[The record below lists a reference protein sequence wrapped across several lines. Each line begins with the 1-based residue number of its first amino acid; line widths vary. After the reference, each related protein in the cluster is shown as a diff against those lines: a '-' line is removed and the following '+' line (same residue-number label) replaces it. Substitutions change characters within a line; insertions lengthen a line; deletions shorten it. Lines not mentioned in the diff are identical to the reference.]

1 MGSAFRVVRA
11 AVRTNARATALSAA
25 VLCLALSTLCAQ
37 ETAADPGSPQRI
49 PVMQDWSTRRVI
61 FTRNGSE
68 EDMLKVRDNPRFM
81 HSTLLRYLRE
91 HDKQAQRFSAPSS
104 PFTPNS
110 PFATSNSLNNEL
122 LNNGSLRTVD
132 GDAGFVKVTPDLFSF
147 RRRNK
152 NSNVD
157 WSISLGPNSGMAMG
171 ETPAIYTYN
180 YTSPSCSNL
189 SATPATVGDFAV
201 YTINATPT
209 TTAPGQANLVGI
221 TNLYTTGDG
230 SGFCAGTGPEFL
242 FSYAIG
248 TGGSPLSPV
257 VSADGSR
264 IAWIETASSGD
275 AILHVT
281 IWGAKEGAT
290 ATSPITPVS
299 GFTSGQCA
307 TAGTSCDFALDY
319 TNATYT
325 GCTTAHAT
333 KNTHS
338 ELYVDYSSNTGFISA
353 NNGLLYHIKNMFSTT
368 TNPSVDFCIPVNTT
382 FETANKPAMSG
393 PLYDETNSEVFITD
407 SEKVYAFTVGATS
420 FTAASPASYTYGNAS
435 STYTYV
441 TGPGPIL
448 DPFNGYL
455 YLFSTYDAASNT
467 SVTQLPVAL
476 TAGSGTVVQLGA
488 KSTNTNKI
496 LFDGAFDNNYYTFGP
511 KNSASTMYTCGTD
524 STATTQ
530 GLFSISFNA
539 STGAMNTTPTMS
551 DNKNVNPGAA
561 ANGVCSPITEY
572 YDGTTDRIFVG
583 MGQPAAT
590 TGANVVTMWDVT
602 SRLTNTSGVGGT
614 MPTYTAQAV
623 NYYGGS
629 SGIAADNIA
638 SSTAQAESIYFS
650 TESTPSAST
659 VTPVTTTTPYN
670 LTGIYTDGTK
680 FSATGGLD
688 GAGSA
693 YSATALGTSVTWN
706 GYTFTVGP
714 ANNPDVWTNTTI
726 TLPSGKFSTLIIL
739 ATAVDVTS
747 TGIVES
753 FAVNYTD
760 GTSTTLS
767 QNFSDWF
774 NPLGFNGESIAKTM
788 AYRNT
793 SAGTKDNRTF
803 DVYGYAFA
811 INPNKTVS
819 TLTLPATT
827 DVTFL
832 AAALATNCG
841 GADYCAIKLTQSG
854 LQ

>member
-1 MGSAFRVVRA
+1 MGSAFRVF
-11 AVRTNARATALSAA
+11 RATALSAVV
-25 VLCLALSTLCAQ
+25 VLLALSTLCAQ
-37 ETAADPGSPQRI
+37 ESAADPSPRQS
-49 PVMQDWSTRRVI
+49 VGLLQDWSTRRVV
-61 FTRNGSE
+61 FTRNGSD
-68 EDMLKVRDNPRFM
+68 EDMSKVSNNPRFM
-81 HSTLLRYLRE
+81 HNTLLRYLRE
-91 HDKQAQRFSAPSS
+91 HDKQAAQ
-104 PFTPNS
+104 
-110 PFATSNSLNNEL
+110 FATAGSISAGSTST
-122 LNNGSLRTVD
+122 NGSLRTLD
-132 GDAGFVKVTPDLFSF
+132 GDANPPELPLRVGLQWF

-157 WSISLGPNSGMAMG
+157 WTISLGPNAGLAVG

-180 YTSPSCSNL
+180 YASPSCSNL
-189 SATPATVGDFAV
+189 SATPATIGDFAV
-201 YTINATPT
+201 YTINATPA

-221 TNLYTTGDG
+221 TNLYTTGNG

-242 FSYAIG
+242 FSYALG

-257 VSADGSR
+257 LSADGSR
-264 IAWIETASSGD
+264 IAWIEATSAGR
-275 AILHVT
+275 ATLHVT
-281 IWGAKEGAT
+281 IWVAKEGAS
-290 ATSPITPVS
+290 ATSPITPAN
-299 GFTSGQCA
+299 GFTAGQCA
-307 TAGTSCDFALDY
+307 TAGASCDFALDY
-319 TNATYT
+319 TNVSYSSCPSATN
-325 GCTTAHAT
+325 AKA

-353 NNGLLYHIKNMFSTT
+353 NNGLLYHIKNIFSTT
-368 TNPSVDFCIPVNTT
+368 TNPSVDFCVQVNAG
-382 FETANKPAMSG
+382 FVPAANNKPAMSG
-393 PLYDETNSEVFITD
+393 PLYDEINNEVYITD
-407 SEKVYAFTVGATS
+407 SEKVYAYTVGATS

-435 STYTYV
+435 SNYTYL

-467 SVTQLPVAL
+467 SVTQVPVTLA
-476 TAGSGTVVQLGA
+476 AGSGTVVQLGA
-488 KSTNTNKI
+488 KSTNTNQI
-496 LFDGAFDNNYYTFGP
+496 LFDGAFDNNYYTYGP
-511 KNSASTMYTCGTD
+511 KNALSTLYTCGTD
-524 STATTQ
+524 ATTTTQ
-530 GLFSISFNA
+530 GLYSISFSA
-539 STGAMNTTPTMS
+539 TTGAMNTTPTMS

-561 ANGVCSPITEY
+561 ANGVCSPITEF
-572 YDGTTDRIFVG
+572 YDGSKDRIFVG
-583 MGQPAAT
+583 MGQPGGT
-590 TGANVVTMWDVT
+590 TGANVVTMWDIT
-602 SRLTNTSGVGGT
+602 SRLTNTSGSGGT
-614 MPTYTAQAV
+614 MPTYTAQAI

-629 SGIAADNIA
+629 SGIAADNT
-638 SSTAQAESIYFS
+638 SSAAQAESIYFS

-670 LTGIYTDGTK
+670 LTGIYTDGTT

-688 GAGSA
+688 GQGSA

-726 TLPSGKFSTLIIL
+726 TLPSGKFSTLIVI
-739 ATAVDVTS
+739 ATAVDVTA

-753 FAVNYTD
+753 FTVNYTD
-760 GTSTTLS
+760 GTSTTLT

-774 NPLGFNGESIAKTM
+774 NPLGFNGESIAKSM

-811 INPNKTVS
+811 IDSNKTVS